1 MGIFHTLDGPDW
13 ENYYL
18 LDVYLLE
25 AQVFLNLCNTKI
37 AKMLID
43 RIKNNY
49 LPLQRQLD
57 TYMDTYE
64 DNMYDA
70 FVKKKLKKGIN
81 LDQRLYYSV
90 ISDTRFFEVY
100 SSISR
105 YLDERNQIKELSRSF
120 GTELSERLNER
131 AQELIESG
139 VELFNQMLLRILGDR
154 RADLEKLREQV
165 LEMEVEIEAQ
175 VSEEIEKDIAS
186 GYQGKIPTEEE
197 TKASQQQSA
206 SLLVGEKY
214 LTWPFEQEYWADEV
228 NNYRSYLKSQ
238 CEEEKDEQ

>member
-1 MGIFHTLDGPDW
+1 MAG
-13 ENYYL
+13 
-18 LDVYLLE
+18 
-25 AQVFLNLCNTKI
+25 
-37 AKMLID
+37 
-43 RIKNNY
+43 
-49 LPLQRQLD
+49 
-57 TYMDTYE
+57 
-64 DNMYDA
+64 DA
-70 FVKKKLKKGIN
+70 WRHF
-81 LDQRLYYSV
+81 
-90 ISDTRFFEVY
+90 
-100 SSISR
+100 
-105 YLDERNQIKELSRSF
+105 
-120 GTELSERLNER
+120 
-131 AQELIESG
+131 
-139 VELFNQMLLRILGDR
+139 
-154 RADLEKLREQV
+154 